1 MVERPLIG
9 VSTSE
14 LREAAAV
21 DPLRESDPHQR
32 ELALGTRYIRAVE
45 AAGGLPVVLP
55 PLRGVAVGPLLDR
68 LDGLCLSGGPD
79 LDPEAYGERGHVE
92 LGPTEPA
99 LDAFELALVR
109 EADRRRLPLLAICR
123 GAQVVNVA
131 RAGSLHQ
138 HLPDV
143 VGTRV
148 IHRQREAG
156 TRPTHRVRV
165 APGSRLAE
173 LLGVDRLEVNSFHH
187 QAVARVGRRLRPVA
201 WAEDGTIEALEA
213 LDRGFLLAV
222 QWHAEALSS
231 LPEHHGLFEAL
242 VNAASAPA
250 ADERAA

>member
-55 PLRGVAVGPLLDR
+55 PLRGRSVGPLLDR

-79 LDPEAYGERGHVE
+79 LDPEAYGERGHLE

-131 RAGSLHQ
+131 RSGSLHQ

-148 IHRQREAG
+148 THRQRETG
-156 TRPTHRVRV
+156 SQPTHDVRI
-165 APGSRLAE
+165 APGSRLAG
-173 LLGVDRLEVNSFHH
+173 LLGTHRIDVNSFHH

-213 LDRGFLLAV
+213 LDRPFLLAV

-231 LPEHHGLFEAL
+231 LPEHAALFAAL
-242 VNAASAPA
+242 VEAAAA
-250 ADERAA
+250 ADADEEAA